1 MAGGEPRREGAD
13 CGGAKVSPR
22 RRSGASHPLR
32 RGGALAEPGHEA
44 AGVRVAKGVRREGI
58 IDDIRVSIRGVPR
71 VAQAPTSPLDRWSGS
86 GFVRDPLEA
95 SRVLCS

>member
-1 MAGGEPRREGAD
+1 VRVIHCVVAAPWPSLVTR
-13 CGGAKVSPR
+13 
-22 RRSGASHPLR
+22 R
-32 RGGALAEPGHEA
+32 RGGRGEA

-71 VAQAPTSPLDRWSGS
+71 VAQAPTSPLDRSSGS
-86 GFVRDPLEA
+86 GFVRDPFEA